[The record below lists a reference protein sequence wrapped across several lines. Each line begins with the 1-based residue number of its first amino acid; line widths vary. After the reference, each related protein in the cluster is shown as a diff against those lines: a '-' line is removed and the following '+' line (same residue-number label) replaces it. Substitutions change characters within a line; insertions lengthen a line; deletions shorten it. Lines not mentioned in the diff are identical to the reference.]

1 MIQDNQY
8 FFEGQTL
15 EGRGRIGVL
24 LIHGLTGT
32 PNEMKLVGKGL
43 HRAGFTVSGM
53 QLAGHCGDVKD
64 LNQTT
69 WQDWYASVEQALYAL
84 KAKVDY
90 VFVAGLSMGAL
101 LALKVAADHPT
112 LVAGIGVYGPT
123 FRYDGWSIPRYARYL
138 NFLLIWVKRL
148 NILQDGI
155 FIEQPPYGLKD
166 ERLRARVVASMF
178 SGDSSSAGL
187 AGNPYPALAEMMKL
201 SALVRWQLPQVTAPC
216 LLMHARE
223 DDIAHL
229 NNSLLVQKKIRAQ
242 SKLVVLEDSY
252 HLITI
257 DREYK
262 KVIEESVVFFGQTA
276 EKLHQAATR
285 QDAA

>member
-1 MIQDNQY
+1 MVQDNTY
-8 FFEGQTL
+8 FFEGQPI
-15 EGRGRIGVL
+15 EGSGRVGVL

-43 HRAGFTVSGM
+43 HRAGFSVLGM
-53 QLAGHCGDVKD
+53 QLEGHCGDVAD
-64 LNQTT
+64 LNRTT
-69 WQDWYASVEQALYAL
+69 WQDWYRSVEQALHQLRAS
-84 KAKVDY
+84 VDH

-112 LVAGIGVYGPT
+112 LIAGVGVYGPT

-148 NILQDGI
+148 NILQDGV
-155 FIEQPPYGLKD
+155 FVEQPPYGLKD

-178 SGDSSSAGL
+178 SGDSASAGL

-201 SALVRWQLPQVTAPC
+201 SALVRGQLTQVSAPC
-216 LLMHARE
+216 LLIHARE

-229 NNSLLVQKKIRAQ
+229 NNSLLVQKKV
-242 SKLVVLEDSY
+242 SGPNKLVVLEDSY

-262 KVIEESVVFFGQTA
+262 KVIEESVAYFRSVSENLQQTA
-276 EKLHQAATR
+276 TAEAA
-285 QDAA
+285 A